1 MSTMLTR
8 TALFVVLAAQGACIA
23 IPLGKQGPTRPESG
37 DPGGAE
43 ARAATRRDGSAFGL
57 KPVFGKQPPS
67 LLLARDGTQCTVSE
81 ERFER
86 TIIGRSV
93 WCIWTQPGE

>member
-1 MSTMLTR
+1 MTTMLTR
-8 TALFVVLAAQGACIA
+8 AALFVVLAAQGACIA
-23 IPLGKQGPTRPESG
+23 IPLGKQGPTRPKSG
-37 DPGGAE
+37 DPGST
-43 ARAATRRDGSAFGL
+43 ARAATKRDGSAFGL

-67 LLLARDGTQCTVSE
+67 LLLARDGTECTVSE

-93 WCIWTQPGE
+93 WCIWTHPGE